1 LATEPFMPEG
11 RRQPPSPQ
19 GDVFHD
25 DDVPA

>member
-1 LATEPFMPEG
+1 LAAEPFMAEG

-25 DDVPA
+25 DVSA